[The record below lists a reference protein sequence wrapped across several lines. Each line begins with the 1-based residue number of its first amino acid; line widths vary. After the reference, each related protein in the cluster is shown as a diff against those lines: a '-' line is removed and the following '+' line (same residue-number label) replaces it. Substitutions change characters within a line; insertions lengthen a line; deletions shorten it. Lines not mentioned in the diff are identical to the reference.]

1 MNLEGEKMNLKKASL
16 LLIIGLLYTV
26 FYKVILW
33 ILPAV
38 SNSNFLKNILSL
50 LWLIS
55 AFTIIIFI
63 YFFIKEVTPLNSQIK
78 ISLQLIILFTGIIV
92 LLKLPV
98 ELIPINRI
106 LRNSIFEAARLLNS
120 FSILMF
126 FIFFNKIIPA
136 RNSLRLPIRLA
147 IWGFSI
153 GLILGLI
160 TFGYY
165 INFILTGHEAVP
177 FPPLQ
182 FLAIIVFIFTYPVII
197 NFLIKFSKVE
207 NYSTL
212 IER

>member
-78 ISLQLIILFTGIIV
+78 ISLQ
-92 LLKLPV
+92 
-98 ELIPINRI
+98 
-106 LRNSIFEAARLLNS
+106 
-120 FSILMF
+120 FS
-126 FIFFNKIIPA
+126 
-136 RNSLRLPIRLA
+136 
-147 IWGFSI
+147 
-153 GLILGLI
+153 
-160 TFGYY
+160 
-165 INFILTGHEAVP
+165 
-177 FPPLQ
+177 
-182 FLAIIVFIFTYPVII
+182 
-197 NFLIKFSKVE
+197 
-207 NYSTL
+207 
-212 IER
+212 